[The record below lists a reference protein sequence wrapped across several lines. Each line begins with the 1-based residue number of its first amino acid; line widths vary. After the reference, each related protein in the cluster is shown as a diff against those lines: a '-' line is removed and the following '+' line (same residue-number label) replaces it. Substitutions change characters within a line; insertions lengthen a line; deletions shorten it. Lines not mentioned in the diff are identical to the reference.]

1 MIDTQALLWLDL
13 SQSKAIPKDVKI
25 WLYDE
30 RSLTKKLKC
39 KFKSFSVNV
48 VSQKKITPCL
58 GEKEILAYDGVCIE
72 RKVELLG
79 DGNTVVYAR
88 SVIPK
93 TTDTVKLLNIGARP
107 LGEVLFNSSSISR
120 EMLQITN
127 IKWVWGRR
135 SIFTVGD
142 TKILVSEFFLSTLF
156 L

>member
-1 MIDTQALLWLDL
+1 MIDTQNLVWLDRN
-13 SQSKAIPKDVKI
+13 QSENIPRDVKI

-30 RSLTKKLKC
+30 QSLTKKLKQQ
-39 KFKSFSVNV
+39 FHFFSVNV
-48 VSQKKITPCL
+48 VLQREVTPCL
-58 GEKEILAYDGVCIE
+58 GEKEILAYNGICVE

-79 DGNTVVYAR
+79 DGDAVVYAR

-93 TTDTVKLLNIGARP
+93 TVDTVKLLNIGAKP
-107 LGEVLFNSSSISR
+107 LGEVLFNSSGTSR

-127 IKWVWGRR
+127 IEGVWGRR

-142 TKILVSEFFLSTLF
+142 TKVLVSEFFLNTLF